1 MTSFDCVINFFESF
15 ILSYFIYRYFYLSLN
30 QRIITN
36 IIVFLEITLGN
47 YFFSSSFLPVILVVC
62 TMIVLLRVFGLRTTI
77 ELIVINV
84 SIMLIDMICNM
95 IALVFVS
102 FLTTSG
108 FVFTN
113 VILRFNVAIII
124 SKFLFLLFAILFSK
138 IKLDLNAKLDTK
150 RWTGIVALFF
160 LILLE
165 GAILIQ
171 NLIQNNINKSKIF
184 FCVVLTGII
193 SILVWEMYKNILLEN
208 DEKMQI
214 LLKTEAMKY
223 KKENYKTL
231 SKMSEEIYQLDH
243 NMRYLLMMLKYAIT
257 KKNYEESLLLIDD
270 YIKKYDKFK
279 ILINT
284 NNPYFDFLLNQEL
297 NALLKEKIDVNTLIS
312 ISQND
317 FYLNKEYMEYI
328 ILIINTFKVMTKK
341 IAVNIQEVEGNNLLN
356 LSITRKNNEK
366 LIFNN
371 RFYDLINYL
380 DAQYTIDYIDDLI
393 VFKSIQKIHKQKN

>member
-1 MTSFDCVINFFESF
+1 MTSFDYVINFFESF

-138 IKLDLNAKLDTK
+138 IKLDLNVKLDTK

-371 RFYDLINYL
+371 RFYDLVNYL

-393 VFKSIQKIHKQKN
+393 VFKSIQKMTKNT

>member
-1 MTSFDCVINFFESF
+1 MTSFDYVINFFESF

-47 YFFSSSFLPVILVVC
+47 YFFPSSFLPVILVVC
-62 TMIVLLRVFGLRTTI
+62 TMIVLLRFFGLRTTI

-108 FVFTN
+108 VAFTN

-214 LLKTEAMKY
+214 LLKTEEMKY

-341 IAVNIQEVEGNNLLN
+341 IAVNIQEVGGNNLLN

-366 LIFNN
+366 ISFNN
-371 RFYDLINYL
+371 RFYDLVNYL

-393 VFKSIQKIHKQKN
+393 VFKSIQKMTNNT

>member
-1 MTSFDCVINFFESF
+1 MTSFDYVINFFESF

-47 YFFSSSFLPVILVVC
+47 YFFPSSFLPVILVVC

-124 SKFLFLLFAILFSK
+124 SKFLFLLFAILFLK

-297 NALLKEKIDVNTLIS
+297 NALLKEKIDVNILIS

-356 LSITRKNNEK
+356 LSITRKNNET

-371 RFYDLINYL
+371 RFYDLVNYL

-393 VFKSIQKIHKQKN
+393 VFKSIQKMTKNT

>member
-341 IAVNIQEVEGNNLLN
+341 IAINIQEVEGNNLLN

-371 RFYDLINYL
+371 RFYDLVNYL

-393 VFKSIQKIHKQKN
+393 VFKSIQKMTKNT

>member
-1 MTSFDCVINFFESF
+1 MTSFDYVINFFESF

-138 IKLDLNAKLDTK
+138 IKLDLNTKLDTK

-231 SKMSEEIYQLDH
+231 SKMSKEIYQLDH

-257 KKNYEESLLLIDD
+257 KKNYEESLFLIDD

-328 ILIINTFKVMTKK
+328 ILIFNTFKVMTKK

-371 RFYDLINYL
+371 RFYDLVNYL

-393 VFKSIQKIHKQKN
+393 VFKSIQKMTKNT

>member
-1 MTSFDCVINFFESF
+1 MTSFDYVINFFESF

-214 LLKTEAMKY
+214 LLKIEAMKY

-371 RFYDLINYL
+371 RFYDLVNYL

-393 VFKSIQKIHKQKN
+393 VFKSIQKMTKNT

>member
-1 MTSFDCVINFFESF
+1 
-15 ILSYFIYRYFYLSLN
+15 
-30 QRIITN
+30 
-36 IIVFLEITLGN
+36 
-47 YFFSSSFLPVILVVC
+47 
-62 TMIVLLRVFGLRTTI
+62 
-77 ELIVINV
+77 
-84 SIMLIDMICNM
+84 ML
-95 IALVFVS
+95 FV
-102 FLTTSG
+102 
-108 FVFTN
+108 
-113 VILRFNVAIII
+113 
-124 SKFLFLLFAILFSK
+124 ILFSK

-193 SILVWEMYKNILLEN
+193 SILVLEMYKNILLEN
-208 DEKMQI
+208 DEKMHI
-214 LLKTEAMKY
+214 LLKTEEVKY

-243 NMRYLLMMLKYAIT
+243 NMRYLLMMLKYAIK

-284 NNPYFDFLLNQEL
+284 NNPYFDFMLNQEL

-317 FYLNKEYMEYI
+317 YYLNKEYMEYI
-328 ILIINTFKVMTKK
+328 ILTINTFKVMTKK
-341 IAVNIQEVEGNNLLN
+341 MAVNIQEVEGNNLLN

-366 LIFNN
+366 IIFNN
-371 RFYDLINYL
+371 RFYDLVNYL

-393 VFKSIQKIHKQKN
+393 VFKSIQKMTKNT

>member
-1 MTSFDCVINFFESF
+1 MTSFDYVINFFESF

-243 NMRYLLMMLKYAIT
+243 NMRYLLMMLKYTIT

-371 RFYDLINYL
+371 RFYDLVNYL

-393 VFKSIQKIHKQKN
+393 VFKSIQKMTKNT

>member
-15 ILSYFIYRYFYLSLN
+15 ILSYFVYRYFYLSLN

-95 IALVFVS
+95 IALVFIS

-371 RFYDLINYL
+371 RFYDLVNYL

-393 VFKSIQKIHKQKN
+393 VFKSIQKMTKNT

>member
-1 MTSFDCVINFFESF
+1 MTSFDYVINFFESF

-328 ILIINTFKVMTKK
+328 ILIIKTFKVMTKK

-371 RFYDLINYL
+371 RFYDLVNYL

-393 VFKSIQKIHKQKN
+393 VFKSIQKMTKNT

>member
-1 MTSFDCVINFFESF
+1 MTSFDYVINFFESF

-47 YFFSSSFLPVILVVC
+47 YFFPSSFLPVILVVC
-62 TMIVLLRVFGLRTTI
+62 TMIVLLRFFGLRTTI

-108 FVFTN
+108 VAFTN

-214 LLKTEAMKY
+214 LLKTEEMKY

-341 IAVNIQEVEGNNLLN
+341 IAVNIQEVGGNNLLN

-366 LIFNN
+366 ISFNN
-371 RFYDLINYL
+371 RFYDLVNYL
-380 DAQYTIDYIDDLI
+380 DAQYTINYIDDLI
-393 VFKSIQKIHKQKN
+393 VLKSIQKMTNNT

>member
-1 MTSFDCVINFFESF
+1 MTSFDYVINFFESF

-284 NNPYFDFLLNQEL
+284 NNPYFDFLFNQEL

-371 RFYDLINYL
+371 RFYDLVNYL

-393 VFKSIQKIHKQKN
+393 VFKSIQKMTKNT

>member
-1 MTSFDCVINFFESF
+1 MTSFDYVINFFESF

-138 IKLDLNAKLDTK
+138 IKLDLNTKLDTK

-257 KKNYEESLLLIDD
+257 KKNYEESLFLIDD

-328 ILIINTFKVMTKK
+328 ILIFNTFKVMTKK
-341 IAVNIQEVEGNNLLN
+341 TAVNIQEVEGNNLLN

-371 RFYDLINYL
+371 RFYDLVNYL

-393 VFKSIQKIHKQKN
+393 VFKSIQKMTKNT

>member
-356 LSITRKNNEK
+356 LSITRKNNDK

-371 RFYDLINYL
+371 RFYDLVNYL

-393 VFKSIQKIHKQKN
+393 VFKSIQKMTKNT

>member
-1 MTSFDCVINFFESF
+1 MTSFDYVINFFESF

-47 YFFSSSFLPVILVVC
+47 YFFPSSFLPVILVVC
-62 TMIVLLRVFGLRTTI
+62 TMIVLLRFFGLRTTI

-84 SIMLIDMICNM
+84 SIILIDMICNM

-108 FVFTN
+108 VAFTN

-214 LLKTEAMKY
+214 LLKTEEMKY

-341 IAVNIQEVEGNNLLN
+341 IAVNIQEVGGNNLLN

-366 LIFNN
+366 ISFNN
-371 RFYDLINYL
+371 RFYDLVNYL

-393 VFKSIQKIHKQKN
+393 VFKSIQKMTNNT

>member
-84 SIMLIDMICNM
+84 LIMLIDMICNM

-393 VFKSIQKIHKQKN
+393 VFKSIQKMTKNT

>member
-1 MTSFDCVINFFESF
+1 MTSFDYVINFFESF

-138 IKLDLNAKLDTK
+138 IKIDLNAKLDTK

-371 RFYDLINYL
+371 RFYDLVNYL

-393 VFKSIQKIHKQKN
+393 VFKSIQKMTKNT

>member
-1 MTSFDCVINFFESF
+1 MTSFDYVINFFESF

-47 YFFSSSFLPVILVVC
+47 YFFPSSFLPVILVVC
-62 TMIVLLRVFGLRTTI
+62 TMIVLLRFFGLRTTI

-108 FVFTN
+108 VAFTN

-214 LLKTEAMKY
+214 LLKTEEMKY

-297 NALLKEKIDVNTLIS
+297 NALLKEK
-312 ISQND
+312 
-317 FYLNKEYMEYI
+317 
-328 ILIINTFKVMTKK
+328 
-341 IAVNIQEVEGNNLLN
+341 
-356 LSITRKNNEK
+356 
-366 LIFNN
+366 
-371 RFYDLINYL
+371 
-380 DAQYTIDYIDDLI
+380 
-393 VFKSIQKIHKQKN
+393 

>member
-243 NMRYLLMMLKYAIT
+243 NMRYLLMMLKYALT

-371 RFYDLINYL
+371 RFYDLVNYL

-393 VFKSIQKIHKQKN
+393 VFKSIQKMTKNT

>member
-1 MTSFDCVINFFESF
+1 MTSFDYVINFFESF
-15 ILSYFIYRYFYLSLN
+15 NLSYFIYRYFYLSLN

-341 IAVNIQEVEGNNLLN
+341 IVVNIQEVEGNNLLN

-371 RFYDLINYL
+371 RFYDLVNYL

-393 VFKSIQKIHKQKN
+393 VFKSIQKMTKNT

>member
-1 MTSFDCVINFFESF
+1 MTSFDYVINFFESF

-62 TMIVLLRVFGLRTTI
+62 TMIGLLRVFGLRTTI

-138 IKLDLNAKLDTK
+138 IKLDLNTKLDIK

-257 KKNYEESLLLIDD
+257 KKNYEESLFLIDD

-328 ILIINTFKVMTKK
+328 ILIFNTFKVMTKK

-371 RFYDLINYL
+371 RFYDLVNYL

-393 VFKSIQKIHKQKN
+393 VFKSIQKMTKNT

>member
-1 MTSFDCVINFFESF
+1 MTSFDYVINFFESF

-113 VILRFNVAIII
+113 VILRFNVAIIF

-393 VFKSIQKIHKQKN
+393 VFKSIQKMTKNT

>member
-1 MTSFDCVINFFESF
+1 MTSFDYVINFFESF

-124 SKFLFLLFAILFSK
+124 SKFLFLLFAILFLK

-371 RFYDLINYL
+371 RFYDLVNYL

-393 VFKSIQKIHKQKN
+393 VFKSIQKITKNT

>member
-284 NNPYFDFLLNQEL
+284 NNSYFDFLLNQEL

-393 VFKSIQKIHKQKN
+393 VFKSIQKMTKNT

>member
-1 MTSFDCVINFFESF
+1 MTSFDYVINFFESF

-36 IIVFLEITLGN
+36 IIVFLEISLGN
-47 YFFSSSFLPVILVVC
+47 YFFPSSFLPVILVVC

-95 IALVFVS
+95 IALFFVS

-113 VILRFNVAIII
+113 VILRFNVAIVI
-124 SKFLFLLFAILFSK
+124 SKFLFLLFVILFSK
-138 IKLDLNAKLDTK
+138 IKLDLNAKLDAK

-193 SILVWEMYKNILLEN
+193 SILVLEMYKNILLEN

-214 LLKTEAMKY
+214 LLKTEEVKY

-243 NMRYLLMMLKYAIT
+243 NMRYLLMMLKYAIK

-317 FYLNKEYMEYI
+317 YYLNKEYMEYI

-341 IAVNIQEVEGNNLLN
+341 MAVNIQEVEGNNLLN

-366 LIFNN
+366 IIFNN
-371 RFYDLINYL
+371 RFYDLVNYL

-393 VFKSIQKIHKQKN
+393 VFKSIQKMTKNT

>member
-1 MTSFDCVINFFESF
+1 MTSFDYVINFFESF

-47 YFFSSSFLPVILVVC
+47 YFFPSSFLLVILVVC
-62 TMIVLLRVFGLRTTI
+62 TMIVLLRFFGLRTTI
-77 ELIVINV
+77 EIIVINV

-108 FVFTN
+108 VAFTN

-214 LLKTEAMKY
+214 LLKTEEMKY

-341 IAVNIQEVEGNNLLN
+341 IAVNIQEVGGNNLLN

-366 LIFNN
+366 ISFNN
-371 RFYDLINYL
+371 RFYDLVNYL

-393 VFKSIQKIHKQKN
+393 VFKSIQKMTNNA

>member
-1 MTSFDCVINFFESF
+1 MTSFDYVINFFESF

-371 RFYDLINYL
+371 RFYDLVNYL

-393 VFKSIQKIHKQKN
+393 VFKSIQKMTKHT

>member
-1 MTSFDCVINFFESF
+1 MTSFDYVINFFESF

-124 SKFLFLLFAILFSK
+124 SKFLFLLFAILFLK

-231 SKMSEEIYQLDH
+231 SKMSEEIYQLNH

-371 RFYDLINYL
+371 RFYDLVNYL

-393 VFKSIQKIHKQKN
+393 VFKSIQKMTKNT

>member
-1 MTSFDCVINFFESF
+1 MTSFDYVINFFESF

-36 IIVFLEITLGN
+36 IIVFLEIRLGN

-257 KKNYEESLLLIDD
+257 KKNYEESLFLIDD

-328 ILIINTFKVMTKK
+328 ILIFNTFKVMTKK

-371 RFYDLINYL
+371 RFYDLVNYL

-393 VFKSIQKIHKQKN
+393 VFKSIQKMTKNT

>member
-1 MTSFDCVINFFESF
+1 MTSFDYVINFFESF

-47 YFFSSSFLPVILVVC
+47 YFFSSSFLPVILVIC

-371 RFYDLINYL
+371 RFYDLVNYL

-393 VFKSIQKIHKQKN
+393 VFKSIQKMTKNT

>member
-1 MTSFDCVINFFESF
+1 MTSFDYVINFFESF

-184 FCVVLTGII
+184 FCVVLTGIT

-356 LSITRKNNEK
+356 LSITRKNNDK

-371 RFYDLINYL
+371 RFYDLVNYL

-393 VFKSIQKIHKQKN
+393 VFKSIQKMTKNT

>member
-1 MTSFDCVINFFESF
+1 MTSFDYVINFFESF

-257 KKNYEESLLLIDD
+257 KNNYEESLLLIDD

-356 LSITRKNNEK
+356 LSITRKNNDK

-371 RFYDLINYL
+371 RFYDLVNYL

-393 VFKSIQKIHKQKN
+393 VFKSIQKMTKNT

>member
-1 MTSFDCVINFFESF
+1 MTSFDYVINFFESF

-102 FLTTSG
+102 FLTTRG

-113 VILRFNVAIII
+113 VILKFNVAIII

-341 IAVNIQEVEGNNLLN
+341 IAVNIQEVQGNNLLN

-393 VFKSIQKIHKQKN
+393 VFKSIQKMTKNT

>member
-1 MTSFDCVINFFESF
+1 MTSFDYVINFFESF

-84 SIMLIDMICNM
+84 SIMLIDMTCNM

-138 IKLDLNAKLDTK
+138 IKLDLNTKLDTK

-257 KKNYEESLLLIDD
+257 KKNYEESLFLIDD

-328 ILIINTFKVMTKK
+328 ILIFNTFKVMTKK

-371 RFYDLINYL
+371 RFYDLVNYL

-393 VFKSIQKIHKQKN
+393 VFKSIQKMTKNT

>member
-36 IIVFLEITLGN
+36 IIVFLEITWGN
-47 YFFSSSFLPVILVVC
+47 DFFSSSFLPVILVVC

-393 VFKSIQKIHKQKN
+393 VFKSIQKMTKNT

>member
-15 ILSYFIYRYFYLSLN
+15 ILSYFVYRYFYLSLN

-371 RFYDLINYL
+371 RFYDLVNYL

-393 VFKSIQKIHKQKN
+393 VFKSIQKMTKNT

>member
-1 MTSFDCVINFFESF
+1 MTSFDYVINFFESF

-47 YFFSSSFLPVILVVC
+47 YFFPSSFLPVILVVC
-62 TMIVLLRVFGLRTTI
+62 TMIVLLRFFGLRTTI

-108 FVFTN
+108 VAFTN

-214 LLKTEAMKY
+214 LLKTEEMKY

-297 NALLKEKIDVNTLIS
+297 NALLKKKIDVNTLIS

-341 IAVNIQEVEGNNLLN
+341 IAVNIQEVGGNNLLN

-366 LIFNN
+366 ISFNN
-371 RFYDLINYL
+371 RFYDLVNYL

-393 VFKSIQKIHKQKN
+393 VFKSIQKMTNNT

>member
-223 KKENYKTL
+223 RKENYKTL

-393 VFKSIQKIHKQKN
+393 VFKSIQKMTKNT

>member
-1 MTSFDCVINFFESF
+1 MTSFDYVINFFESF

-62 TMIVLLRVFGLRTTI
+62 TMIVLLRVFGLKTTI

-371 RFYDLINYL
+371 RFYDLVNYL

-393 VFKSIQKIHKQKN
+393 VFKSIQKMTKNT